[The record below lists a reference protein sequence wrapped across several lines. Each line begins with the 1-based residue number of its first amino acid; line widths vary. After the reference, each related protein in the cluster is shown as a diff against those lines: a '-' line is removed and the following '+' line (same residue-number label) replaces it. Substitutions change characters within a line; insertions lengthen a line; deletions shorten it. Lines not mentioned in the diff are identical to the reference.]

1 MSVNDFKKAMVS
13 NPELAL
19 KVRQCKDAAELAK
32 IAKDA
37 GFDVK
42 ETDLTKA
49 NLGLNEKELE
59 TMVGG
64 ANATGSPACTQYHTT
79 CYTKCQCC

>member
-1 MSVNDFKKAMVS
+1 MSISDFKKALLS
-13 NPELAL
+13 NQELAL
-19 KVRQCKDAAELAK
+19 KVRQCKGAAELAQ

-42 ETDLTKA
+42 ETDLTSA
-49 NLGLNEKELE
+49 NLKLNEKELE

-64 ANATGSPACTQYHTT
+64 AAQTGGPTCTQYHTT